1 MDREGLNVKRATK
14 KMKTT
19 VRERLHKVH
28 NYYWYTQF
36 QMVNEDISDVSSSEE
51 EEKCEYLD
59 SKPDG
64 DDSDEYCAAYF
75 TKLSEVGQTL
85 FIFFI

>member
-1 MDREGLNVKRATK
+1 
-14 KMKTT
+14 MKTT

-36 QMVNEDISDVSSSEE
+36 QMLNEAISDVSSSEE

-64 DDSDEYCAAYF
+64 DDSDEAS
-75 TKLSEVGQTL
+75 KDESEEDTSEESSTEETS
-85 FIFFI
+85 FSE